1 MAREKVVRKSSGDS
15 ARRRERKDT
24 RPQEIVAAAFE
35 EFATHGYAATR
46 LEDVASRARVSKGL
60 PYLYF
65 KTKEALFKAVVKSV
79 ITSHFDVIREKMEST
94 DLSVEAFLKG
104 PFLAFIQELVSSRRA
119 FIARLLIAEGHKHP
133 ELTAFYYEQVV
144 SRGIDT
150 MTRLIDR
157 GIERG
162 ELKPTPLRDYPQ
174 LLFAPVITAIFWRQL
189 FERHHHLDTDA
200 LLRTNIEL
208 LTDAIR
214 APGVKGDAR

>member
-1 MAREKVVRKSSGDS
+1 MARQKVLRQSRSAS

-79 ITSHFDVIREKMEST
+79 ITPHFDAIRKQMEST
-94 DLSVEAFLKG
+94 DMSSEEFLKG
-104 PFLAFIQELVSSRRA
+104 PFLAFIQELVLSRRA
-119 FIARLLIAEGHKHP
+119 AIARLLIAEGHKHP
-133 ELTAFYYEQVV
+133 ELTAFYFEHVI
-144 SRGIDT
+144 SHGIEA
-150 MTRLIDR
+150 MRNLIDR
-157 GIERG
+157 GVARG
-162 ELKPTPLRDYPQ
+162 EFRPTQLREFPQ
-174 LLFAPVITAIFWRQL
+174 LLIAPVLTAVLWRAL
-189 FERHHHLDTDA
+189 FERHRHLDTDA
-200 LLRTNIEL
+200 LLRTHIEL

-214 APGVKGDAR
+214 APAREGERR